1 MKDNRAMSY
10 CEDGDPYP
18 SELDGENLFN
28 LTVWLAV
35 KVSQT
40 GD

>member
-1 MKDNRAMSY
+1 MSY

-28 LTVWLAV
+28 LAIWLAAR
-35 KVSQT
+35 VSQARA
-40 GD
+40 